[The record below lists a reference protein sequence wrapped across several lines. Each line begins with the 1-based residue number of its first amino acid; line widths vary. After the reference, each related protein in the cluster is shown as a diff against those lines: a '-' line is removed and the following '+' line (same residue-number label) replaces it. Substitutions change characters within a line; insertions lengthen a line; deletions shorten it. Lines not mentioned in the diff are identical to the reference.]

1 MRRVAIKW
9 DQVTI
14 DADGHIAG
22 HDAGATLVRRLVRL
36 THNPIVIGP
45 ATRRCDGFDEMPLA
59 FLDTDAC
66 VVINMDVLVEEGAIS
81 PEDLKLFVY
90 VDTPQDAW
98 DAIKVFYGL

>member
-36 THNPIVIGP
+36 THNPIVPSEPVITVTNAVLRRQDLAQSQRSSTTWRSKKRPRPVSIPRPTTARTMRNSELTLKRTP
-45 ATRRCDGFDEMPLA
+45 ASALE
-59 FLDTDAC
+59 
-66 VVINMDVLVEEGAIS
+66 
-81 PEDLKLFVY
+81 
-90 VDTPQDAW
+90 
-98 DAIKVFYGL
+98 